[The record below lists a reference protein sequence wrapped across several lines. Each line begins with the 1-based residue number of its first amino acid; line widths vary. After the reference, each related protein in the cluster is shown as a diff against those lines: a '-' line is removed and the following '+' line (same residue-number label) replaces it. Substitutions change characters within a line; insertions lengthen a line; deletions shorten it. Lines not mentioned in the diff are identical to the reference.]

1 MTQTAALLLAA
12 IRPQAR
18 RLALWTEYLWQTGQT
33 SPDQGPVIGPTE
45 VARLLSADESR
56 AAEAEF
62 HAARTGALAEAARET
77 SLALAAD
84 DTWRGLISRF
94 ALSADEA
101 DFLAL
106 LLAVELDSGLARVIA
121 YLHDDGRMTQPT
133 PWLAARLAQRPAT
146 PFLGTNLRC
155 WLLAAPADPGPERL
169 ATPWQADPSLAHAVA
184 TGTWRDPALTA
195 AELVPPDNVSSLSCL
210 HPAALAALRA
220 ASDLRDVELTG
231 APGIG
236 KRTVAAQFAAERG
249 QPLLV
254 LDLAHAGDQN
264 APPPSS
270 SASRSCAPCAKP
282 R

>member
-1 MTQTAALLLAA
+1 
-12 IRPQAR
+12 
-18 RLALWTEYLWQTGQT
+18 
-33 SPDQGPVIGPTE
+33 
-45 VARLLSADESR
+45 
-56 AAEAEF
+56 
-62 HAARTGALAEAARET
+62 
-77 SLALAAD
+77 
-84 DTWRGLISRF
+84 
-94 ALSADEA
+94 
-101 DFLAL
+101 
-106 LLAVELDSGLARVIA
+106 
-121 YLHDDGRMTQPT
+121 
-133 PWLAARLAQRPAT
+133 ARLAQRPAT

-195 AELVPPDNVSSLSCL
+195 AELIPPDNVSSLSCL

-264 APPPSS
+264 APLPVQLSVPIVRALREAAMTGALVYFAEAHLAQDADWSHARTLNVPFLRAVRHPTGGAQPVGLSPLPIDARLNLWRTLTTARPPEGLVTHRFTP
-270 SASRSCAPCAKP
+270 AEIATAAQN
-282 R
+282 